1 MHVYSDNLTTGEGSQ
16 VAVNHS
22 ATERNQGVLDLVQR
36 LLHLDEVRRG
46 VINDSDKQNIPA
58 TGLAGQ
64 ILEPS
69 H

>member
-1 MHVYSDNLTTGEGSQ
+1 MYTYSDNLTGDRSQ

-46 VINDSDKQNIPA
+46 VINDSGKQNIPE